1 MALILNI
8 ETSTKNC
15 SVALSRDGVVLAWR
29 ESEEGNDHAAKT
41 AVFVEEVLS
50 EAGRKAEELDAV
62 AVGKGPGSYTGL
74 RIGVS
79 TAKGLAYGLGK
90 PLIAVSPLQA
100 MASETARRASA
111 AGFRQ
116 DDAVFCSMTD
126 AGRMEVYAALYDAR
140 GEELR
145 PVEAVILDPDSYSE
159 YWQERDMFFAGN
171 ACFKCQ
177 TVLASPRIHFCPDIH
192 PSARYMPLL
201 SEKAFQGKRFEDLA
215 YFEPFYLKDFIA
227 GRPHVKGLD

>member
-15 SVALSRDGVVLAWR
+15 SVALSRNGVVLAWR

-90 PLIAVSPLQA
+90 PLLAVSPLEA
-100 MASETARRASA
+100 MAMESIRRSSEEGVLEPDS
-111 AGFRQ
+111 
-116 DDAVFCSMTD
+116 VFCAMTD
-126 AGRMEVYAALYDAR
+126 AGRMEVYAALYDAQ
-140 GEELR
+140 GKELH
-145 PVEAVILDPDSYSE
+145 PVEAVILDSDSYSG
-159 YWQERDMFFAGN
+159 YWQKVDMFFAGN
-171 ACFKCQ
+171 ACAKCR
-177 TVLASPRIHFCPDIH
+177 TVLTSPRIRFYPDIH

-201 SEKAFQGKRFEDLA
+201 SERAFRESRFEDLA

-227 GRPHVKGLD
+227 GKPHVKGLN